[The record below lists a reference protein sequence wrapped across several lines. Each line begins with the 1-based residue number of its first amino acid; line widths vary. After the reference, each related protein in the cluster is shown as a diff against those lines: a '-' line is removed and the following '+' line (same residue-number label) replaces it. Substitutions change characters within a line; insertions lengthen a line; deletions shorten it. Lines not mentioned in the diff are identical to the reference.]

1 MFTFDWLRAVGRA
14 DASATL
20 TDRAASAAILGEV
33 LDGDAGDL
41 AAGAFA
47 ATLAGRRAAADQL
60 AGYLD
65 ALHERCAPLD
75 APHPV
80 VVLPSYG
87 RPTLLPNL
95 TPLLALLLAQAGV
108 RVIVHGHGCGGG
120 DDAVATEAVF
130 HDLGLPVAACSA
142 DLDAAWARHEPAYVP
157 LDALC
162 PPLARWIDRL
172 GTVGLDVVGRRLA
185 ALIDPVQRRDSLRV
199 LPLAAGVPSDEA
211 IGLATGLAAPLV
223 LLGGTD
229 GEPVADPQRPAPI
242 DVWLRGRHTPALS
255 SPAREGVLAE
265 RPLLPH
271 RPDAATTALYVQAVA
286 SGEKPAPASLAR
298 QVDLV
303 LAVVAAVAPAAAAAT
318 RLAR

>member
-1 MFTFDWLRAVGRA
+1 MFTVDGLHAVGRA
-14 DASATL
+14 DAGATPS
-20 TDRAASAAILGEV
+20 DRKASAAILGEV
-33 LDGDAGDL
+33 LDGAASDL

-47 ATLAGRRAAADQL
+47 ATLAGRRAAADEL

-75 APHPV
+75 APHAA

-87 RPTLLPNL
+87 RATQLPNL

-108 RVIVHGHGCGGG
+108 RVLVHGRGGG
-120 DDAVATEAVF
+120 DAITTEAVF
-130 HDLGLPVAACSA
+130 RDLGLPIATCSA
-142 DLDAAWARHEPAYVP
+142 DLEAAWARHEPAYLP

-172 GTVGLDVVGRRLA
+172 EAIGLEGVGRRLA
-185 ALIDPVQRRDSLRV
+185 ALIDPLRRRDSLRV
-199 LPLAAGVPSDEA
+199 LPLAPGAPSDEA
-211 IGLATGLAAPLV
+211 IGLATRLAAPLV

-229 GEPVADPQRPAPI
+229 GEPVADPQQGAPI

-255 SPAREGVLAE
+255 SPARRAALAD

-286 SGEKPAPASLAR
+286 SGATPAPASLAR
-298 QVDLV
+298 QVDLI
-303 LAVVAAVAPAAAAAT
+303 VAAFAAAAPASAPAA
-318 RLAR
+318 RLAC